1 MPINIKIGDIDLVRL
16 TMVFVNNT
24 TDESIGKNR
33 AEKRKMLE
41 KQLSENTVEI
51 NKTKKSNKL

>member
-1 MPINIKIGDIDLVRL
+1 MPINIKIGNSDLVRP

-24 TDESIGKNR
+24 TNESIGKNR